1 MADVESDPPSSDPK
15 PPALSDNESTK
26 ATPEAESQAESE
38 AESDRLN
45 SSDEE
50 SSFAGTSCDTEM
62 IEDMEDYAPDWAE
75 QARDYKEEKAEKAQ
89 LKEDNKM
96 VLPAFA
102 EEVSGAIT
110 FNLAGMETET
120 RVRVEL
126 IVNMYAEKPSYFE
139 RIINPIAL
147 VADMLGKEK
156 AKIACVARQGQ
167 IRRWDW
173 RTDLPR
179 VDKLE
184 YDHRRLMEG
193 LFTAISDDRTKV
205 ANQLKGALPK
215 LKSWRHYTR
224 LWKAGRKLYSDF
236 QHLMPGCSIEEV
248 EAAIYDECQEKG
260 QTEKQL
266 KAIVATKLRKFREEK
281 QKEEG
286 ERAINERANTDT
298 GVVIGTQVIE
308 ATSTADAT
316 PPTSLRSSARL
327 RGRSLPTNP
336 ALVTPAPTLQR
347 HNRTT
352 LPKRRSL
359 PMVAAAPTSTA
370 VMRARSRA
378 TTATTAKKRQRTLTP
393 CFIGTTNKPKLAGG
407 PTPVAASETNLTGLV
422 PPRLMRDDKG
432 NEGYSE
438 PSEDWVEQQMDK
450 LAVVKHFVNCC
461 AVQGIVAPR
470 AELDAAIDS
479 IMGGGA
485 NYDRAFILLL
495 TAAISDNMC
504 GSDQALLEILSA
516 LKDAKLL
523 SQEAIANST
532 ASALKKIVSPHDKHL
547 RTAWIV
553 KMCGVLVNKHN
564 GSIPASIQELLAL
577 EIPEISIA
585 VASTVTQ
592 QGFGWYYGP
601 VVDQFYGTRMA
612 IALDLIETLQ
622 YHSDKFK
629 IKADHIEPHY
639 IRESLLQWLPPRE
652 WKGFHTL
659 MVSMA
664 QIIVD
669 DPSNKD
675 KIQTIKKI
683 MEKRFP
689 AADKLMLAGMI
700 EHVYLCF
707 GILIQTEEKEGA
719 K

>member
-1 MADVESDPPSSDPK
+1 MADVVSDSNPPSDPPSGPNPPSDSN
-15 PPALSDNESTK
+15 PPASSDNESTK
-26 ATPEAESQAESE
+26 TPPEAESE
-38 AESDRLN
+38 AESDLLI

-50 SSFAGTSCDTEM
+50 SSFAVTSCGTEM

-75 QARDYKEEKAEKAQ
+75 QARDYKEENAEKAQ

-156 AKIACVARQGQ
+156 AKIACVARQQGQ

-336 ALVTPAPTLQR
+336 AFVTPAPTLQR

-352 LPKRRSL
+352 LPKKRRSL
-359 PMVAAAPTSTA
+359 PMVVAAPTSTA

-407 PTPVAASETNLTGLV
+407 PTPIAASETNLTGLV

-504 GSDQALLEILSA
+504 GSDQALLAILERCKVAHSRNYCKFYCKRIEEDCVTIRQA
-516 LKDAKLL
+516 
-523 SQEAIANST
+523 SQNS
-532 ASALKKIVSPHDKHL
+532 
-547 RTAWIV
+547 
-553 KMCGVLVNKHN
+553 
-564 GSIPASIQELLAL
+564 
-577 EIPEISIA
+577 
-585 VASTVTQ
+585 
-592 QGFGWYYGP
+592 
-601 VVDQFYGTRMA
+601 
-612 IALDLIETLQ
+612 LD
-622 YHSDKFK
+622 
-629 IKADHIEPHY
+629 
-639 IRESLLQWLPPRE
+639 R
-652 WKGFHTL
+652 
-659 MVSMA
+659 
-664 QIIVD
+664 
-669 DPSNKD
+669 
-675 KIQTIKKI
+675 
-683 MEKRFP
+683 
-689 AADKLMLAGMI
+689 
-700 EHVYLCF
+700 
-707 GILIQTEEKEGA
+707 
-719 K
+719 